1 MVHVLNNWESERLL
15 PFSGES
21 NNLELSSYHAPQAP
35 RAPKYRG
42 TPPLQGNPHPTLGTE
57 TSAMQR
63 QEDRDK
69 PLVLRRNV
77 RADSVA
83 PTARPDLLD
92 DGPVPPGPS
101 RGVCPV
107 DAWGAG
113 CLPAHGLGLWTNGG
127 ASAAVSLA
135 CWATA
140 STSLQVVR

>member
-42 TPPLQGNPHPTLGTE
+42 TPALQGNPHLTLGTE
-57 TSAMQR
+57 TSAVQR

-69 PLVLRRNV
+69 PLVLRRNL
-77 RADSVA
+77 RADRVA
-83 PTARPDLLD
+83 STARPDLLN

-107 DAWGAG
+107 DAWGA
-113 CLPAHGLGLWTNGG
+113 CLLTGWACGQMEGPVPL
-127 ASAAVSLA
+127 SA
-135 CWATA
+135 
-140 STSLQVVR
+140 